1 MRFTKPTKTH
11 SPTQAHAIPIRAKG
25 EERGKWFRCWNCGFN
40 CFIERDDDSGNTAG
54 DNHTDYSSPAL
65 GFVENGEEDRTIVLD
80 EYDFYHTIMKV
91 NADGSISTIVHDH
104 LSDIT
109 KGCPMCGST
118 NYRG

>member
-1 MRFTKPTKTH
+1 MRFTKPTKVYL
-11 SPTQAHAIPIRAKG
+11 PTQARAIPMRAG
-25 EERGKWFRCWNCGFN
+25 GDESGKIFKCWNCNFTCN
-40 CFIERDDDSGNTAG
+40 TDRDDDSGDTAG

-65 GFVENGEEDRTIVLD
+65 GFVENGEEDRMIVLD

-91 NADGSISTIVHDH
+91 NADGSVSTIVHDH
-104 LSDIT
+104 LTDIS